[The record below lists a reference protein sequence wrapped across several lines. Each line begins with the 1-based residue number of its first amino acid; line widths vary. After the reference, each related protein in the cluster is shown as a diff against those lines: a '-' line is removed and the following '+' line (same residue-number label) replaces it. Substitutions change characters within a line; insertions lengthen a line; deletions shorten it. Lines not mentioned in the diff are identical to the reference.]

1 MQQTHRLRECIYGC
15 WGKKEGEEIVRKFG
29 IGHVH
34 TAMFKMD
41 NQQGPTVQH
50 RELYPVLRGNL
61 DGSGVWARMEIHV
74 FVRLSPFAVHL
85 KLSQHC

>member
-15 WGKKEGEEIVRKFG
+15 WGKKEGEEIVKKFG

-41 NQQGPTVQH
+41 NQQGPTVQP
-50 RELYPVLRGNL
+50 REHCSLLCGNPDGRGVLRIMNT
-61 DGSGVWARMEIHV
+61 
-74 FVRLSPFAVHL
+74 RLSLFCLCPRN
-85 KLSQHC
+85 